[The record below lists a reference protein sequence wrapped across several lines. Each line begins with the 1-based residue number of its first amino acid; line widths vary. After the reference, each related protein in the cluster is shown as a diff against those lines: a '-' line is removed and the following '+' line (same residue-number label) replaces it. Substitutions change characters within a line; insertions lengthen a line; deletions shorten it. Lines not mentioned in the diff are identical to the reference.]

1 MCALKKLQ
9 EKRVAWECGSAVAM
23 TSVINVPT
31 PAPRNLRGVG
41 GSLWQG
47 KVLWRPAHAAMARDT
62 CSSTVLEREK
72 PEFNSVMI
80 LREGLIWSWL
90 FCFRKGCPRTE
101 R

>member
-1 MCALKKLQ
+1 M
-9 EKRVAWECGSAVAM
+9 WFCGCLM
-23 TSVINVPT
+23 HLLTSSQCPP

-47 KVLWRPAHAAMARDT
+47 KVLWRPAHAAMAWDT
-62 CSSTVLEREK
+62 CSSSVLVREK